1 MKRIL
6 ILIVILLTTYLLVQ
20 GVRCYLDLGKA
31 KDKLNA
37 YDKRELNLS
46 YGKVTYIDEGEG
58 EVILSVHGIF
68 GGYDQAYENIKSRV
82 GKNRVIAPSRFGYL
96 GSSIKE
102 DATPRQQAK
111 AFNELLDSL
120 EIEQVFVLGTSA
132 GGTPAIRFALDYPD
146 RVKGLVLYCSAMPV
160 NEKPD
165 KYLEYQAPPEP
176 LLSNYAM
183 YLISP
188 LMPLAM
194 GMPASIVKDIMPIA
208 ERKEG
213 VVIDGKVTNP
223 DMERN
228 FDTVPKSVSE
238 PIKKHSLKILLVL
251 YFTKNKTVKFKDY
264 VTIKGTT
271 FFCNGQTFRAR
282 KWPTRFNG
290 DHDREHDV
298 SRAARVLGSRRRQ
311 QG

>member
-1 MKRIL
+1 MNRVL
-6 ILIVILLTTYLLVQ
+6 ILIVILLATYLLIQ

-31 KDKLNA
+31 KEKLNA

-46 YGKVTYIDEGEG
+46 YGKVTFIDEGEG

-96 GSSIKE
+96 GSSLKE

-188 LMPLAM
+188 LMPLVM
-194 GMPASIVKDIMPIA
+194 GMPASTVKDIMPIA

-228 FDTVPKSVSE
+228 FDEYPIEELKVPTLIVHSE
-238 PIKKHSLKILLVL
+238 DDNVASFKKVEAAKHRFPNLTLVTFPDGGHMMKAHSEEIDQTLDDFI
-251 YFTKNKTVKFKDY
+251 NKY
-264 VTIKGTT
+264 
-271 FFCNGQTFRAR
+271 
-282 KWPTRFNG
+282 
-290 DHDREHDV
+290 H
-298 SRAARVLGSRRRQ
+298 
-311 QG
+311 